1 MSHTSERG
9 ECFQKK
15 GERLTGTEK
24 ARCREWR
31 REQQVQRRRTCW
43 DRVRKQRVDMKG
55 LKVPAKHCS
64 QQISFVYLKKCARD
78 EDEGVQLLGAKGETQ
93 VTANVAAT
101 HGNYTLQQQQHS

>member
-1 MSHTSERG
+1 M
-9 ECFQKK
+9 

-31 REQQVQRRRTCW
+31 REQQVQRQRICW
-43 DRVRKQRVDMKG
+43 DRVMKQRVDVKG

-64 QQISFVYLKKCARD
+64 QQISLVYLEKCARD
-78 EDEGVQLLGAKGETQ
+78 EDQGVQLLGAKGETQ
-93 VTANVAAT
+93 VAANVAST